1 MVGAIPQ
8 PDPVIGVRALSG
20 LGRLSSLGDD
30 IGGGKR
36 KAARQICD
44 CPHYEILYTADLRL
58 PQKRQKS

>member
-8 PDPVIGVRALSG
+8 PDPLIGVRALSG

-30 IGGGKR
+30 IGGGKG

-44 CPHYEILYTADLRL
+44 CPHYSTQRL